1 MTAAAIRAELAA
13 AADPERAAGLA
24 RYFQARPGGYGEGD
38 RFLGV
43 RVPEQRR
50 IARRHAA
57 TTTLP
62 DAGSLLRSA
71 LHEERLTGLLVLVR
85 RFVRGSEEE
94 RRAVADLYLQVLDH
108 VDNWD
113 LVDAS
118 APYLLGAWLLDRD
131 DAVLD
136 ELAASPSLWHRR
148 IAVMATFAAVRAG
161 RFEPTLRLADRLLA
175 DPADLVQKAVGWML
189 REVGERDRAL
199 AERFLASRH
208 QQMPRTMLGYATDKY
223 PPERRRAYLSGSVG
237 PVVTA
242 ARSGRTPA
250 PRGPV
255 GDR

>member
-1 MTAAAIRAELAA
+1 VTAAAIRAELAA

-57 TTTLP
+57 TTTLT
-62 DAGSLLRSA
+62 DAGSLLRSP

-85 RFVRGSEEE
+85 RFARGPEGE
-94 RRAVADLYLQVLDH
+94 RRAVVDLYLQVLDH

-118 APYLLGAWLLDRD
+118 APHLLGAWLLDRD
-131 DAVLD
+131 RLDDWAVLD
-136 ELAASPSLWHRR
+136 ELAASPSLWRRR

-189 REVGERDRAL
+189 REVGERDRIF

-208 QQMPRTMLGYATDKY
+208 QRMPRTMLRYAVEKY
-223 PPERRRAYLSGSVG
+223 PPERRRAYLTG
-237 PVVTA
+237 
-242 ARSGRTPA
+242 AR
-250 PRGPV
+250 
-255 GDR
+255 